1 MERSEK
7 RGNGRRVIV
16 GRGMVKRSEEKGNG
30 GRSFRR
36 GRMRRVGG
44 GGRERGS
51 EMEERRELKG
61 RGPGLEA
68 REIWLAPHDERS
80 VRWPCTMNVRNEPVH
95 EFFCIRIGNKFVKFC

>member
-1 MERSEK
+1 
-7 RGNGRRVIV
+7 VIV